1 MFTLSKPVSQV
12 SSAAVAQT
20 RLKPGSHLL
29 RSAHP
34 IHTLTRNHQLLTR
47 GPKGFPFL

>member
-12 SSAAVAQT
+12 SSAAFAQT

-29 RSAHP
+29 RSA
-34 IHTLTRNHQLLTR
+34 HTLTRNHQLLTR
-47 GPKGFPFL
+47 GPKGFPLL